1 MVYAVAYLVEAGSIP
16 DEVTEF
22 FIDITV
28 WPHCGPVSTQPL
40 TEMSTR
46 AVT

>member
-1 MVYAVAYLVEAGSIP
+1 MVYAVAYLVEVGSIP

-22 FIDITV
+22 FILIAV
-28 WPHCGPVSTQPL
+28 RPHCGPVSTQPL
-40 TEMSTR
+40 TGISTR